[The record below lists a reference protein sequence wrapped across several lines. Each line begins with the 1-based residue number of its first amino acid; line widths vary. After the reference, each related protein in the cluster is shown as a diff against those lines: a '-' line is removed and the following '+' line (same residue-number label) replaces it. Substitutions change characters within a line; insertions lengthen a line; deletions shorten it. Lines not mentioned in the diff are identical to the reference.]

1 MELQI
6 TIDWHNVKD
15 AVVKHLSYIGNRL
28 EDKSGNTMF
37 GKITM
42 SSEEEMLL
50 QQYVN
55 AAAETFV
62 GELAP
67 LVSYYNSGDFL
78 VFVVSNSRWAKDA
91 NGINVPFEGNFMGYV
106 VSYVTNSVLG
116 MNYPELAKKYETD
129 MQRHILAAQN
139 LVFIKQ
145 PPTVS
150 SAKYEDVKG
159 ECEIDEDETK
169 IGY

>member
-1 MELQI
+1 MDVQI

-15 AVVKHLSYIGNRL
+15 TVVKHISYIGKRL
-28 EDKSGNTMF
+28 DDKNGNSMF
-37 GKITM
+37 GKVTM
-42 SSEEEMLL
+42 SSEEERLL

-78 VFVVSNSRWAKDA
+78 IFTVSNSRWAKDA
-91 NGINVPFEGNFMGYV
+91 NGVNVPFEGNFMGYV
-106 VSYVTNSVLG
+106 VAYVTNGVLG
-116 MNYPELAKKYETD
+116 MNYPELAKKYEVD

-145 PPTVS
+145 PPSVS
-150 SAKYEDVKG
+150 SAKYEGVNG
-159 ECEIDEDETK
+159 TCEINDD
-169 IGY
+169 